1 MSHATFRSESGYR
14 ATYQT
19 DATTCA
25 APAERAPA
33 AGSPAAGSPA
43 LPDTLALV
51 ALARDAGMLVTL
63 DATIGRERYESVT
76 GSIATLARFAQAL
89 QLAMREAA

>member
-19 DATTCA
+19 DATACA
-25 APAERAPA
+25 A
-33 AGSPAAGSPA
+33 PAAGSPA

-51 ALARDAGMLVTL
+51 AL

-76 GSIATLARFAQAL
+76 GSIATLARFAQTL
-89 QLAMREAA
+89 QLAMLKAA

>member
-19 DATTCA
+19 DATACA
-25 APAERAPA
+25 APAE
-33 AGSPAAGSPA
+33 GSPAAGSPA

-63 DATIGRERYESVT
+63 DAMIGRERYESVT

-89 QLAMREAA
+89 RLAMREAA

>member
-19 DATTCA
+19 DATACA
-25 APAERAPA
+25 APAEGAPA
-33 AGSPAAGSPA
+33 AGSPE

-51 ALARDAGMLVTL
+51 ALDAM
-63 DATIGRERYESVT
+63 IGRERYESVT

-89 QLAMREAA
+89 QLAMLEAA

>member
-19 DATTCA
+19 DATACA
-25 APAERAPA
+25 GPSAT
-33 AGSPAAGSPA
+33 PAAGSPA

-63 DATIGRERYESVT
+63 DAMIGRERYESVT

>member
-1 MSHATFRSESGYR
+1 MSHATFRSELGYR

-19 DATTCA
+19 DATACA
-25 APAERAPA
+25 APAEGA
-33 AGSPAAGSPA
+33 PAAGSPA

-51 ALARDAGMLVTL
+51 ALDAM
-63 DATIGRERYESVT
+63 IGRERYESVT

-89 QLAMREAA
+89 QLAILEAA

>member
-19 DATTCA
+19 DATACA
-25 APAERAPA
+25 APSAR
-33 AGSPAAGSPA
+33 PAAGSPA

-63 DATIGRERYESVT
+63 DAMIGRERYESVT

-89 QLAMREAA
+89 RLAMREAA

>member
-14 ATYQT
+14 ARYQT
-19 DATTCA
+19 DATACA
-25 APAERAPA
+25 APSAMSAAGAPA
-33 AGSPAAGSPA
+33 TRSRA
-43 LPDTLALV
+43 LPDTPALV

-76 GSIATLARFAQAL
+76 GSVAALARFAQAL
-89 QLAMREAA
+89 QLATLEAA